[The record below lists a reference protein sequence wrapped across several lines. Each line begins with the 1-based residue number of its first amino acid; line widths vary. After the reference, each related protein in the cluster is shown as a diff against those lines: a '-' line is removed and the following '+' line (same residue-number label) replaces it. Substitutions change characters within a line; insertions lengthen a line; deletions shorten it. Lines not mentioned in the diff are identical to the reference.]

1 MIMDDRI
8 NVAILGCGLMGRTII
23 ENIWDSPFLG
33 EIIGYD
39 ISEDALKKTQEKYN
53 IRVTAQLDD
62 VLKDDSIKLV
72 YIAASNNAH
81 VPLAVAAMKA
91 GKAVMTEKPVGLTIP
106 EMDSLL
112 AVQKET
118 GAFIQVGLELRYSRL
133 YLKAKEVIDS
143 GRIGK
148 PVSYHYTYS
157 CSPYEKTSWRLK
169 KENSGSMYHEK
180 LCHYIDLV
188 RWWNGSRVT
197 EFVVTSAPNT
207 IPYFE
212 IEDNVHVSYRFE
224 NGAVSHLFF
233 LMTAAPTGN
242 SDMLQM
248 QTDLFD
254 QDKDGHKLN
263 YIITGTKGAIEIDVF
278 QRQLRVYRHA
288 GDPGQ
293 TRTAEEITEIY
304 SWDEGRDQEHFHNTQ
319 TQNLDILR
327 RVACGEP
334 PYLSLEDA
342 AETMRLCVEFSD
354 AQQNHGWEVIKR

>member
-1 MIMDDRI
+1 MNEKI
-8 NVAILGCGLMGRTII
+8 NVAVLGCGLMGRTII
-23 ENIWDSPFLG
+23 ENIGDSPFLG
-33 EIIGYD
+33 KITGYD
-39 ISEDALKKTQEKYN
+39 ISEEALKITAEKYN
-53 IRVTAQLDD
+53 ICVTKNLDD
-62 VLKDDSIKLV
+62 ILNDESIRLV
-72 YIAASNNAH
+72 YIAASNSAH
-81 VPLAVAAMKA
+81 VPLSIAAMKA
-91 GKAVMTEKPVGLTIP
+91 GKAVMTEKPVGLTKA
-106 EMDSLL
+106 EMEKLL
-112 AVQKET
+112 SVQRET
-118 GAFIQVGLELRYSRL
+118 GAYIQVGLELRYSKL

-143 GRIGK
+143 GRVGK

-157 CSPYEKTSWRLK
+157 CSPYERKNWRLK

-188 RWWNGSRVT
+188 RWWNGSRVS

-248 QTDLFD
+248 KTDLFD

-288 GDPGQ
+288 GDPEQ
-293 TRTAEEITEIY
+293 RKTAEEVTEVY
-304 SWDEGRDQEHFHNTQ
+304 TWDKEEDHEHFHNTKA
-319 TQNLDILR
+319 QNMDILR
-327 RVACGEP
+327 RVACGEQ

-354 AQQNHGWEVIKR
+354 AQENHEWEVIKR

>member
-1 MIMDDRI
+1 MTEKIS
-8 NVAILGCGLMGRTII
+8 VAVLGCGLMGRTII
-23 ENIWDSPFLG
+23 ENIWDSPYLG
-33 EIIGYD
+33 EIVGHD
-39 ISEDALKKTQEKYN
+39 ISEKALETTRQQYN
-53 IRVTAQLDD
+53 IRTTTNLEEILQ
-62 VLKDDSIKLV
+62 DDSIQLV
-72 YIAASNNAH
+72 YIAASNSAH
-81 VPLAVAAMKA
+81 VPLAISAMKA
-91 GKAVMTEKPVGLTIP
+91 GKAVMTEKPVGLTFP
-106 EMDSLL
+106 EMDSLI
-112 AVQKET
+112 AVQRET
-118 GAFIQVGLELRYSRL
+118 GAFVQVGLELRYSKL
-133 YLKAKEVIDS
+133 YLKAKEIIDS
-143 GRIGK
+143 GRIGT

-157 CSPYEKTSWRLK
+157 CSPYDADNWRVK
-169 KENSGSMYHEK
+169 RENSGSMYHEK

-188 RWWNGSRVT
+188 RWWNGSRVS

-207 IPYFE
+207 LPHFE

-242 SDMLQM
+242 SDMLRM
-248 QTDLFD
+248 KTDLFD

-288 GDPGQ
+288 GDPEQ
-293 TRTAEEITEIY
+293 TATTEEVTEVY
-304 SWDEGRDQEHFHNTQ
+304 AWDSSCDHEHFHNTQ
-319 TQNLDILR
+319 KQNLDILR

-354 AQQNHGWEVIKR
+354 AHLNHPWEVIKR

>member
-1 MIMDDRI
+1 MNPKI

-23 ENIWDSPFLG
+23 ENIWDSPYLG

-39 ISEDALKKTQEKYN
+39 INQEALDITRKKFNICVTDRLEDILN
-53 IRVTAQLDD
+53 
-62 VLKDDSIKLV
+62 DDSIRLV
-72 YIAASNNAH
+72 YIAASNSAH
-81 VPLAVAAMKA
+81 VPLSIAAMRA
-91 GKAVMTEKPVGLTIP
+91 GKAVMTEKPVGLTLP
-106 EMDSLL
+106 EMDELL
-112 AVQKET
+112 QVQRET
-118 GAFIQVGLELRYSRL
+118 GAYIQVGLELRYSEL
-133 YLKAKEVIDS
+133 YLKAKSVIDS
-143 GRIGK
+143 GRIGT

-157 CSPYEKTSWRLK
+157 CSPYEADNWRLK

-188 RWWNGSRVT
+188 RWWNGSRVNDY
-197 EFVVTSAPNT
+197 VVTSAPNT
-207 IPYFE
+207 IPYFG

-233 LMTAAPTGN
+233 LMTAAPSGN

-248 QTDLFD
+248 KTDLFD

-288 GDPGQ
+288 GDPEQ
-293 TRTAEEITEIY
+293 TRSAEEVTEIY
-304 SWDEGRDQEHFHNTQ
+304 SWDEGSDQQHFHNTQ
-319 TQNLDILR
+319 AQNLDILR
-327 RVACGEP
+327 RVAAGEE
-334 PYLSLEDA
+334 PYLALEDA

-354 AQQNHGWEVIKR
+354 AHRNRPWQVIHR

>member
-1 MIMDDRI
+1 MGEKI
-8 NVAILGCGLMGRTII
+8 NVAVLGCGLMGRTII

-39 ISEDALKKTQEKYN
+39 ISESALKATREKFN
-53 IRVTAQLDD
+53 IRVTMQLDD
-62 VLKDDSIKLV
+62 ILNDESIRLV
-72 YIAASNNAH
+72 YIAASNSAH
-81 VPLAVAAMKA
+81 VPLSIAAMKA

-112 AVQKET
+112 EVQRET
-118 GAFIQVGLELRYSRL
+118 GAFIQVGLELRYSNL

-157 CSPYEKTSWRLK
+157 CSPYEAENWRLQ

-188 RWWNGSRVT
+188 RWWNGSRVS

-248 QTDLFD
+248 KTDLFD

-263 YIITGTKGAIEIDVF
+263 YIITGTKGALEIDVF
-278 QRQLRVYRHA
+278 QRQMRIYRHA
-288 GDPGQ
+288 GDPQQ
-293 TRTAEEITEIY
+293 TQTAEEITETY
-304 SWDEGRDQEHFHNTQ
+304 AWDEGRDHEHFHNTQ

-327 RVACGEP
+327 RVACGQE
-334 PYLSLEDA
+334 PYLALEDA

-354 AQQNHGWEVIKR
+354 AQQNHAWEVIKR

>member
-1 MIMDDRI
+1 MNEKI
-8 NVAILGCGLMGRTII
+8 NAAVLGCGLMGRTII

-39 ISEDALKKTQEKYN
+39 VSGEALKATQEKYN
-53 IRVTAQLDD
+53 ICVTDQLDD
-62 VLKDDSIKLV
+62 ILKDESIKLV
-72 YIAASNNAH
+72 YIAASNDAH
-81 VPLAVAAMKA
+81 VPLAIAAMKA
-91 GKAVMTEKPVGLTIP
+91 GKAVMTEKPVGLSIP
-106 EMDSLL
+106 ELDKLL

-133 YLKAKEVIDS
+133 YLKAKEIIDS

-157 CSPYEKTSWRLK
+157 CSPYERESWRVK
-169 KENSGSMYHEK
+169 KANSGSMYHEK

-188 RWWNGSRVT
+188 RWWNGSRVS

-212 IEDNVHVSYRFE
+212 IEDNVHVSCRFE

-248 QTDLFD
+248 KTDLFD

-288 GDPGQ
+288 GDPAQ
-293 TRTAEEITEIY
+293 TKTAEEITEVY
-304 SWDEGRDQEHFHNTQ
+304 AWDEGRDHEHFHNTQ

-327 RVACGEP
+327 RAACGEP

-342 AETMRLCVEFSD
+342 AETMRLCVEFSA
-354 AQQNHGWEVIKR
+354 AQQGHTWEVIKR

>member
-1 MIMDDRI
+1 MCEKIS
-8 NVAILGCGLMGRTII
+8 VAILGCGKMGRTII
-23 ENIWDSPFLG
+23 ENIWDSPYLD
-33 EIIGYD
+33 EIMGYD
-39 ISEDALKKTQEKYN
+39 VSEDALKTTCEKFN
-53 IRVTAQLDD
+53 IRVTMKLEDILRD
-62 VLKDDSIKLV
+62 NTIRLV
-72 YIAASNNAH
+72 YIAASNSAH

-91 GKAVMTEKPVGLTIP
+91 GKAVMTEKPVGLTT
-106 EMDSLL
+106 EELEELL

-118 GAFIQVGLELRYSRL
+118 GAFLQVGLELRYSRL
-133 YLKAKEVIDS
+133 YLKAKEAIDS
-143 GRIGK
+143 GRIGT

-157 CSPYEKTSWRLK
+157 CSPYEASNWRVK
-169 KENSGSMYHEK
+169 RENSGSMYHEK

-188 RWWNGSRVT
+188 RWWNGSRVS
-197 EFVVTSAPNT
+197 EFIVTPAPNT

-248 QTDLFD
+248 KSDLSD

-278 QRQLRVYRHA
+278 QRQMRVYRHA
-288 GDPGQ
+288 GDPAQ
-293 TRTAEEITEIY
+293 TKTAEEITEVY
-304 SWDEGRDQEHFHNTQ
+304 AWDAGRDHEHFHNTQ

-327 RVACGEP
+327 RVACGEQ
-334 PYLSLEDA
+334 PYLAPEDA
-342 AETMRLCVEFSD
+342 AETMRLCVEFS
-354 AQQNHGWEVIKR
+354 AAHRNREWEVIKR